1 MTTDSENKP
10 VPVVIRA
17 LFALV
22 LAEVFFIACQ
32 ALLIHS
38 TDGTGSWDGMGI
50 AFGSLVLVPML
61 LVTNCWVVLTR
72 FRHKWTVLLASL
84 FIPGTTAI
92 LEYLWLNYKFGVRNL
107 MQRLF
112 VGRYWVWFFIFLN
125 FLPLIVTATV
135 RIVKHIRSRQPCPDK
150 TAGEN

>member
-38 TDGTGSWDGMGI
+38 IDGTGSWDGMGI

-61 LVTNCWVVLTR
+61 LVTNCWVVITR
-72 FRHKWTVLLASL
+72 LRHKWMVLLTSL
-84 FIPGTTAI
+84 LIPGTTAI
-92 LEYLWLNYKFGVRNL
+92 LEYLWLNYKFGVRNF
-107 MQRLF
+107 MQHLF
-112 VGRYWVWFFIFLN
+112 VGQYWLWFFIFLN
-125 FLPLIVTATV
+125 FLPLIITVTV
-135 RIVKHIRSRQPCPDK
+135 RIVKHMKSRRPCSDK
-150 TAGEN
+150 TAAEN